1 MNKLGPE
8 LMVTVTSSDN
18 AHKRFSE
25 LIKDPFIVP
34 LFKILSEPICLSIQA
49 EDSFSFTI
57 KTISGENFTATAMHF
72 DIHNHWC
79 HYVVL
84 GGDMETTKEISPI
97 VFKALRMFAKNANF
111 SDACNIGYDSLEG
124 IATCESNGHTERV
137 GVLGLKNFSRLCGC
151 INSILSGEMAEK
163 LKNKCC
169 EEDVL
174 S

>member
-8 LMVTVTSSDN
+8 LMVTVTPSDN
-18 AHKRFSE
+18 AHKHFSE

-34 LFKILSEPICLSIQA
+34 LFEILSEPICLSIQA

-72 DIHNHWC
+72 DIHNQRC
-79 HYVVL
+79 RYVVL

-97 VFKALRMFAKNANF
+97 VFKALRMYAKNANF
-111 SDACNIGYDSLEG
+111 SYVCNIGYDSLEG
-124 IATCESNGHTERV
+124 IATFESNGHTERV
-137 GVLGLKNFSRLCGC
+137 GVWGFENFSRLCGC
-151 INSILSGEMAEK
+151 INSILSGEMAEA
-163 LKNKCC
+163 LKNKCF
-169 EEDVL
+169 EADIL

>member
-8 LMVTVTSSDN
+8 LMVTVMSSDN
-18 AHKRFSE
+18 AHKHFSE

-34 LFKILSEPICLSIQA
+34 LFEILSEPICLSIQA
-49 EDSFSFTI
+49 EDLFSFTI
-57 KTISGENFTATAMHF
+57 KTISGEIFTATAMHF
-72 DIHNHWC
+72 DVHNHC
-79 HYVVL
+79 NHYVVL

-97 VFKALRMFAKNANF
+97 VFKALRVYAKNANF
-111 SDACNIGYDSLEG
+111 SYVCNIGYESLEG

-137 GVLGLKNFSRLCGC
+137 GVWGLKNFSRLCGC
-151 INSILSGEMAEK
+151 IDSILSGEMAEK

-169 EEDVL
+169 EGDVL